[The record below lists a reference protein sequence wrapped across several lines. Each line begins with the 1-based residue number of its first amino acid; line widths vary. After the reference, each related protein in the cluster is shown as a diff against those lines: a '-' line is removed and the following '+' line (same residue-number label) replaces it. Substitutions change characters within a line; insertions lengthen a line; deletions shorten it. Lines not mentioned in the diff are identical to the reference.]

1 MASLLTS
8 AQKAIFKSALDDLF
22 DTFKQDVVVYKEA
35 QIQLVNINQSRMY
48 GYNERV
54 DISNINYIP
63 VTGVFPA
70 LVNFNKKQN
79 QDRLEDVG
87 NYMSKGEISI
97 KIKPDA
103 HDFISNN
110 GATINIE
117 VADKMFKIVSSSSDR
132 RYITPDYYTYYL
144 ERVR

>member
-8 AQKAIFKSALDDLF
+8 AQKVIFKSALDDLF

-54 DISNINYIP
+54 DISNINYVP

-70 LVNFNKKQN
+70 LVNFNKNKSV
-79 QDRLEDVG
+79 LEFLSG
-87 NYMSKGEISI
+87 FSE
-97 KIKPDA
+97 
-103 HDFISNN
+103 
-110 GATINIE
+110 TLL
-117 VADKMFKIVSSSSDR
+117 
-132 RYITPDYYTYYL
+132 T
-144 ERVR
+144 